1 MLTVNFISKIFDLDK
16 NRERR
21 RKKKMKDTIDSFQ
34 SCWAGKFQFS
44 RLVWNGGHDGP
55 SIPYWKLSTWPSINK
70 EETVPALIR
79 TTNTLIAARDTIHG
93 SQNTRPDHPSSIVL
107 PWTDHA
113 RSNQSKWIG
122 RIPRQIL
129 LLLLHAKLYLIEI
142 IEHVEKHFW

>member
-55 SIPYWKLSTWPSINK
+55 SIPYWKLSTWPEHKQGRDRASSNK
-70 EETVPALIR
+70 NNQYVDCCQGYDPRFAKHE
-79 TTNTLIAARDTIHG
+79 
-93 SQNTRPDHPSSIVL
+93 TRPPLVDRAPLDGSCTIK
-107 PWTDHA
+107 
-113 RSNQSKWIG
+113 SK
-122 RIPRQIL
+122 
-129 LLLLHAKLYLIEI
+129 
-142 IEHVEKHFW
+142 